1 MQLGNLNSDEF
12 DTIIELI
19 VAIMFMSFGMVAIV
33 LMLRNMNERVE
44 IYDSPDKIEISAA
57 MREVEDPF
65 YFTPY
70 QAYMFAWHMDEFSYE
85 SLSYVGC
92 EDNTN
97 INTGHTTL
105 PNGQIQSNQRLDI
118 SGVNKNKDIYTIT
131 LSVIDENGHVRN
143 QFLTWRNRNI
153 TGIDNTQKSVRK
165 SINAFVDKSYD
176 SSETKQRYFD
186 YYKGNTVMYHL
197 ELTDAFLGKTN
208 TYIYEKGEGGKKF
221 KWVLTPR

>member
-19 VAIMFMSFGMVAIV
+19 IAIMFMSFGMVAIV

-44 IYDSPDKIEISAA
+44 IYDSPDKIEISTA

-92 EDNTN
+92 EDEEA
-97 INTGHTTL
+97 IKTGYTKL
-105 PNGQIQSNQRLDI
+105 ANGQIQSNQRLDGN
-118 SGVNKNKDIYTIT
+118 SNNDEDIYTVT
-131 LSVIDENGHVRN
+131 LSVIDENGHIRN

-153 TGIDNTQKSVRK
+153 TGLDDTQKSVRK
-165 SINAFVDKSYD
+165 SINAFVKESDD
-176 SSETKQRYFD
+176 SSETKKRYFN

-197 ELTDAFLGKTN
+197 ELTDAFLGKPN
-208 TYIYEKGEGGKKF
+208 TYIYEMEEGGKKF